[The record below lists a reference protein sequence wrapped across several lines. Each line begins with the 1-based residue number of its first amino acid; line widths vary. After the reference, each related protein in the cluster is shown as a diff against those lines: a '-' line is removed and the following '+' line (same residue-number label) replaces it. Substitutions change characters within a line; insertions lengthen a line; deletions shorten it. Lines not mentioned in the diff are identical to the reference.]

1 MKKLVSFVIAIAMI
15 MAMTAA
21 LTVSSSAADTNFVEW
36 DGKIDISW
44 YNASAPETDYIID
57 TPQKLAGLA
66 DIANSAAIKEPGFG
80 KDITFYITVNMD
92 LKGIEWIPIGNA
104 NAAAFAGTL
113 EGRLGGI
120 EGKMI
125 TIKNFSIKAPAGGN
139 MGLVGTQ
146 GAGGIKN
153 IRLQNAYIESD
164 KNTAG
169 SFVGYSKFSD
179 CVYENLISDAT
190 IEMMG
195 SKWCGGIV
203 AYANNPN
210 ITFKNC
216 VYTGDITVYSNCI
229 NVGGL
234 CGQITQNATVENVY
248 VSSDIINYDAGA
260 KYWGGIIGVIG
271 DASKVYNVSLKNIQF
286 DGTIMSAAS
295 QAGSIIGRVNAAKE
309 GSSVSLENCL
319 NTGLSWNNR
328 SGLAQAVSWY
338 GLCANYEAVL
348 AINLTN
354 CYSMSDVQLMARADY
369 DASKNNSVFTVNMDG
384 YTQVVTI
391 GANNS
396 LASFMPTVASFDN
409 LKGDNAK
416 ITLKGFDFANDWATR
431 DGKNPVLAF
440 ALPCADESHA
450 TADYSWFDSEKES
463 GYLLTTENQVL
474 ALVDVLK
481 IHAFTAEELAIDPAL
496 SGYAKTVLTDDW
508 FKVFCPNGVITT
520 EPVQTTEAPVVT
532 DAPTEAPVVT
542 EAPTEAPDQTKAPE
556 VTTAPS
562 QSGPTGDSTLIVA
575 VIAIIAI
582 AAVGTVVI
590 VKRREN

>member
-1 MKKLVSFVIAIAMI
+1 MKKLVSLAVAIAMI
-15 MAMTAA
+15 VAMLAA
-21 LTVSSSAADTNFVEW
+21 LTVSSSAADTDFVEW

-44 YNASAPETDYIID
+44 YNANAPETDYIID

-80 KDITFYITVNMD
+80 QGITFHITVNMD

-164 KNTAG
+164 KNTVG
-169 SFVGYSKFSD
+169 SFVGYSKFSE

-195 SKWCGGIV
+195 AKWCGGIV

-210 ITFKNC
+210 IIFKNC

-271 DASKVYNVSLKNIQF
+271 DASRVYNVSLKNIQF

-348 AINLTN
+348 AINLAN
-354 CYSMSDVQLMARADY
+354 CYSMSDVRLMARADY
-369 DASKNNSVFTVNMDG
+369 DASKNNSVFTVTLDG
-384 YTQVVTI
+384 YTQGVTI
-391 GANNS
+391 AANDS
-396 LASFMPTVASFDN
+396 LASFMPTLVSFDTIN
-409 LKGDNAK
+409 GNNALT
-416 ITLKGFDFANDWATR
+416 TLKGFDFSSEWATR
-431 DGKNPVLAF
+431 DGKNPVIAC
-440 ALPCADESHA
+440 ALPYADESHA

-463 GYLLTTENQVL
+463 GYVLTTENQVL
-474 ALVDVLK
+474 GLVDVLK
-481 IHAFTAEELAIDPAL
+481 INAFTAEELAIDPAV
-496 SGYAKTVLTDDW
+496 SAYAQKVLTDDW
-508 FKVFCPNGVITT
+508 FKVFCPNGVVTT
-520 EPVQTTEAPVVT
+520 EPVETTPAPVET
-532 DAPTEAPVVT
+532 TPAPVET
-542 EAPTEAPDQTKAPE
+542 TAAPVETPAPVET
-556 VTTAPS
+556 TTAPETTAPA
-562 QSGPTGDSTLIVA
+562 QSGETGDSTLTF
-575 VIAIIAI
+575 AIIAVVAI
-582 AAVGTVVI
+582 SVFGVVAVS
-590 VKRREN
+590 KRKEN

>member
-1 MKKLVSFVIAIAMI
+1 MKKLVSLAVAIAMI
-15 MAMTAA
+15 VAMLAA
-21 LTVSSSAADTNFVEW
+21 LTVSSSAADTDFVEW

-44 YNASAPETDYIID
+44 YNANAPETDYIID

-80 KDITFYITVNMD
+80 QGITFHITVNMD

-164 KNTAG
+164 KNTVG
-169 SFVGYSKFSD
+169 SFVGYSKFSE

-195 SKWCGGIV
+195 AKWCGGIV

-210 ITFKNC
+210 IIFKNC

-271 DASKVYNVSLKNIQF
+271 DASRVYNVSLKNIQF
-286 DGTIMSAAS
+286 DGTVMSAAS

-348 AINLTN
+348 AINLAN
-354 CYSMSDVQLMARADY
+354 CYSMSDVRLMARADY
-369 DASKNNSVFTVNMDG
+369 DASKNNSVFTVTLDG
-384 YTQVVTI
+384 YTQGVTI
-391 GANNS
+391 AANDS
-396 LASFMPTVASFDN
+396 LASFMPTLVSFDTIN
-409 LKGDNAK
+409 GNNALT
-416 ITLKGFDFANDWATR
+416 TLKGFDFSSEWATR
-431 DGKNPVLAF
+431 DGKNPVIAC
-440 ALPCADESHA
+440 ALPYADESHA

-463 GYLLTTENQVL
+463 GYVLTTENQVL
-474 ALVDVLK
+474 GLVDVLK
-481 IHAFTAEELAIDPAL
+481 INAFTAEELAIDPAV
-496 SGYAKTVLTDDW
+496 SAYAQKVLTDDW
-508 FKVFCPNGVITT
+508 FKVFCPNGVVTT
-520 EPVQTTEAPVVT
+520 EPVETTPAPVET
-532 DAPTEAPVVT
+532 TPAPVET
-542 EAPTEAPDQTKAPE
+542 TAAPVETPAPVET
-556 VTTAPS
+556 TTAPETTAPA
-562 QSGPTGDSTLIVA
+562 QSGETGDSTLTF
-575 VIAIIAI
+575 AIIAVVAI
-582 AAVGTVVI
+582 AVFGVVAVS
-590 VKRREN
+590 KRKEN